1 MCLEVRRAT
10 LEVWGS
16 GENAQEPLLS
26 SYIHVDPGDS
36 VQAASLTQ
44 GSLPLEPSH
53 QPFLGFFE
61 KSTYA
66 IQASLKLI

>member
-1 MCLEVRRAT
+1 MCVEVRCAT

-26 SYIHVDPGDS
+26 CIHVDPGGS
-36 VQAASLTQ
+36 VQAASLAQ
-44 GSLPLEPSH
+44 GSLPLEPS